1 MKYAFSEE
9 DKKFFTAHGIS
20 EEEIHRQLELY
31 QRGSTYVSLNRAAT
45 IGDGIQQ
52 YDEKEIDH
60 YVAVFDK
67 KMTTYSLIRFIPA
80 SGMATRMFKFL
91 HYFIS
96 KYKPSNETLR
106 SYLNREKTYKL
117 GVFFGGIEKFPFFKS
132 IRKTISNKV
141 KEDLSID
148 YRYAFIQKLLHQFS
162 TKPKALIPFHH
173 YGSDIRTA
181 AEEQLYLSKELAEI
195 NQEIRIHFTI
205 PPQTQDAFKQTLTPA
220 IAQLEEACAVKTK
233 LDFSVQ
239 KKSTDTIAVQAD
251 NTPYRDNSGA
261 LLLRA
266 AGHGALIENLNKLDE
281 QLIFLSNIDN
291 ISTEKYHQQTA
302 RYKKMLAGVL
312 ISRLEQVYQ
321 YCHAL
326 AENEEVDL
334 IEVSSFMKEQLHI
347 TIPEDLSGEGLI
359 AYMQQ
364 KLNRPLRVCGM
375 VKNEGEPG
383 GGPFWVEKNGV
394 LSLQIV
400 ESAQVDSTNKEQEK
414 KFKKGTHFNPVD
426 IVCATH
432 DYLGNKYDLTKFVD
446 KESYFIAD
454 KSVGDTK
461 IKALERP
468 GLWNG
473 AMADWNTI
481 FVEVPLRTFNPVKN
495 LNDLLRPMHQPN

>member
-96 KYKPSNETLR
+96 KYNPSNETLR

-162 TKPKALIPFHH
+162 SKPKALIPFHH

-181 AEEQLYLSKELAEI
+181 AVAQLYLSK
-195 NQEIRIHFTI
+195 
-205 PPQTQDAFKQTLTPA
+205 
-220 IAQLEEACAVKTK
+220 
-233 LDFSVQ
+233 
-239 KKSTDTIAVQAD
+239 
-251 NTPYRDNSGA
+251 
-261 LLLRA
+261 
-266 AGHGALIENLNKLDE
+266 
-281 QLIFLSNIDN
+281 
-291 ISTEKYHQQTA
+291 
-302 RYKKMLAGVL
+302 
-312 ISRLEQVYQ
+312 
-321 YCHAL
+321 
-326 AENEEVDL
+326 
-334 IEVSSFMKEQLHI
+334 
-347 TIPEDLSGEGLI
+347 
-359 AYMQQ
+359 
-364 KLNRPLRVCGM
+364 
-375 VKNEGEPG
+375 
-383 GGPFWVEKNGV
+383 
-394 LSLQIV
+394 
-400 ESAQVDSTNKEQEK
+400 
-414 KFKKGTHFNPVD
+414 
-426 IVCATH
+426 
-432 DYLGNKYDLTKFVD
+432 
-446 KESYFIAD
+446 
-454 KSVGDTK
+454 
-461 IKALERP
+461 
-468 GLWNG
+468 
-473 AMADWNTI
+473 
-481 FVEVPLRTFNPVKN
+481 
-495 LNDLLRPMHQPN
+495 